1 MTISVGESLRR
12 FRLRQG
18 LTLTEVSQRSG
29 SRFTASSLGAYER
42 NDRAITVD
50 RLREL
55 ADVYGVDVALLF
67 PGAGPDTDES
77 TIDLVSLESR
87 VGIVVDLNRFRVVE
101 SDAADAVM
109 AFGTAIKAMRR
120 EATSSVLVV
129 RRSDASMLAAALR
142 ADPARVDLAL
152 VLEKKTGW
160 APSLSTSEVVA
171 SEGAAS

>member
-12 FRLRQG
+12 FRLQQG

-29 SRFTASSLGAYER
+29 NRFKVSSLGAYER
-42 NDRAITVD
+42 GDRAITVD

-67 PGAGPDTDES
+67 PGADREVGEPAL
-77 TIDLVSLESR
+77 DLVALESR
-87 VGIVVDLNRFRVVE
+87 GGIVIDLNRFRCVE

-109 AFGTAIKAMRR
+109 AFGMAIKAMRR
-120 EATSSVLVV
+120 GSTSSVLVV

-152 VLEKKTGW
+152 VLAQETGW
-160 APSLSTSEVVA
+160 DPTAGNSDATA
-171 SEGAAS
+171 SEAATS